1 MTLAKLSAE
10 DHPPA
15 RDVIDLVVKK
25 LYQITRETTLDYAI
39 RVGSLIIHY
48 FYGGEMK
55 TWRRKG
61 PKTTSFRVLAGHPD
75 LPMSASTLYRCV
87 AIYEL
92 CERLGVVSKWNRI
105 TVSHLRLVL
114 RLDEAEQRRL
124 LAAANGERWSVQRL
138 QAETEEVVRAST
150 PRARPTGVKLTRYTR
165 SLERI
170 IRTSTSLL
178 AELPE
183 AELVMPGRYSDLRE
197 AVESSIRILEQARD
211 LLGACAVARSPV
223 IAGPELEAADESAA

>member
-1 MTLAKLSAE
+1 MTLAKLPAE
-10 DHPPA
+10 DQPPA
-15 RDVIDLVVKK
+15 RDVVDLVVKK

-48 FYGGEMK
+48 FYAGDMK
-55 TWRRKG
+55 TWRWRG
-61 PKTTSFRVLAGHPD
+61 PKTTSFRVLASHPD

-92 CERLGVVSKWNRI
+92 CERLGVVNKWNRV

-114 RLDEAEQRRL
+114 RLSEPDQQRL
-124 LAAANGERWSVQRL
+124 LAAANSERWSVQRL
-138 QAETEEVVRAST
+138 QEETEAVLRGSHPRERAD
-150 PRARPTGVKLTRYTR
+150 AVKLTRYTR

-183 AELVMPGRYSDLRE
+183 AERVMPGRYSDVRE

-211 LLGACAVARSPV
+211 LLGECAGGEL
-223 IAGPELEAADESAA
+223 AGMPDPDRDEADESAA